1 MRFLFL
7 LLLVLPT
14 VAMAN
19 QDDDFLAARDA
30 FRRGN
35 AIQLDRVAERLKNSP
50 LEPYLTNYQLRMH
63 WDEKDTTSIKQFLS
77 RVQDTPII
85 DQFRGDWLRYLG
97 KQQRWDDFAS
107 EYPRLIAH
115 DAELDCY
122 ALQLLQLSD
131 ESSALETARKLWFSS
146 NKKPQSCITLFD
158 SAIHKNVISAQDIWA
173 RIRLSLEAGNVSL
186 VRKLAKKLPKR
197 YAFSTSALHKA
208 ASNPRRYL
216 RRAKFNSEARRLI
229 ALFALSRLAR
239 HSTHV
244 AYKKWKKISRHFS
257 KAEQQYF
264 YGALA
269 YRAARSLNP
278 RALDWYRKAGDSPLS
293 AKQSAWR
300 ARAALREQDWH
311 EVWKSIVA
319 MSPQQQN
326 TDTWRYWKAR
336 AFEKLGFTSDAE
348 ALLIEVSQKRNFYG
362 LLAAEELGLEPA
374 RGFVTPS
381 FQASREDI
389 YLLQSLPGI
398 QRTLALYRMD
408 LRTEAAREWIWTTR
422 NFDDNQLLV
431 AAELARR
438 NSMYDRS
445 INAADRTATMHD
457 VNLSFPA
464 PYRDH
469 LQRRLREHDLEE
481 AWVYGLMRQ
490 ESRFVTHAKSVVGA
504 AGLMQIMPATAKW
517 IAKKM
522 GIRHYRKAM
531 IHDTE
536 MNLRLGTYYMKNVL
550 SSFDNNAVMAS
561 AAYNAGPGRAR
572 QWRGKRS
579 MEGAIY
585 AETIPFDETR
595 GYVKKVM
602 SNTVYYSWLFGQ
614 PTISLKERLGIIE
627 GKDSNFRK
635 VRSR

>member
-1 MRFLFL
+1 MRFVFFL
-7 LLLVLPT
+7 LLFFSS
-14 VAMAN
+14 VAIAN

-30 FRRGN
+30 FRRGD

-50 LEPYLTNYQLRMH
+50 LEPYITNYQLRMH
-63 WDEKDTTSIKQFLS
+63 WDEKDTTSIKQFLA
-77 RVQDTPII
+77 RVQDTPVI
-85 DQFRGDWLRYLG
+85 DQFRGDWLKYLG
-97 KQQRWDDFAS
+97 KQQRWNEFAS
-107 EYPRLIAH
+107 EFPRLITH

-122 ALQLLQLSD
+122 ALQLRQLTD
-131 ESSALETARKLWFSS
+131 ESAALEAARKLWFSS
-146 NKKPQSCITLFD
+146 SKEPQSCTTLFTV
-158 SAIHKNVISAQDIWA
+158 AIAKHVINSQDIWA
-173 RIRLSLEAGNVSL
+173 RIRLSLEDGNVSL
-186 VRKLAKKLPKR
+186 VRKLAKKLPRR
-197 YAFSTSALHKA
+197 YAFPTSALRKA

-216 RRAKFNSEARRLI
+216 RRAQFNSDARRLV

-239 HSTHV
+239 QSTHL
-244 AYKKWKKISRHFS
+244 AYVQWKKISRHFS

-264 YGALA
+264 YGSLA

-278 RALDWYRKAGDSPLS
+278 RALDWYRSAGGSPLS

-300 ARAALREQDWH
+300 ARAALRKQDWH
-311 EVWKSIVA
+311 EVWKSIIA

-336 AFEKLGFTSDAE
+336 ALKNLGFISDAKS
-348 ALLIEVSQKRNFYG
+348 LLTEVSHKRNFYG
-362 LLAAEELGLEPA
+362 LLAADELGLEPA
-374 RGFVTPS
+374 RGFTTPS

-398 QRTLALYRMD
+398 QRTLALYRMN

-422 NFDDNQLLV
+422 NFDDNLLLV

-490 ESRFVTHAKSVVGA
+490 ESRFVTHAKSNAGA

-561 AAYNAGPGRAR
+561 AAYNAGPGRAK
-572 QWRGKRS
+572 QWRGKKS

-595 GYVKKVM
+595 DYVKKVM

-614 PTISLKERLGIIE
+614 PTISLKERLGIIK
-627 GKDSNFRK
+627 GKDSDFRK
-635 VRSR
+635 VSTR